1 MQQGIHRAK
10 FRAVEQQRSRAVVF
24 NNEKLFLNLTAD
36 LLLFCSSA
44 LSLAAGLLLCCS
56 FFLTSAHAFDVKGL
70 QPLSPYGV
78 FSTFSAES
86 LKQNKVGFGLS
97 VEKSYDPNFY
107 RTIFQLAY
115 GLHDKFEFN
124 VTLPYVTEWE
134 NRVDGFEDVS
144 LGVKHRVIDEG
155 EYWPA
160 AAYILT
166 VSPPSGKDDFTTE
179 GRVGG
184 GLVVTK
190 KVGPFKGH
198 FNAFYS
204 RPQKTG
210 LKPEYAVN
218 LGAELAVTHDSKV
231 LAEIIGRKNYFKNK
245 IDMLEWRLGYRI
257 ATTEYLYTTIGAG
270 FDIKNRTPDY
280 RLMFSVSVILPPEK
294 KRIQKIYEE

>member
-1 MQQGIHRAK
+1 M
-10 FRAVEQQRSRAVVF
+10 
-24 NNEKLFLNLTAD
+24 
-36 LLLFCSSA
+36 LLS
-44 LSLAAGLLLCCS
+44 
-56 FFLTSAHAFDVKGL
+56 TSAHAFDVKGL
-70 QPLSPYGV
+70 QPLPPYGV

-107 RTIFQLAY
+107 RTVFNLAY
-115 GLHDKFEFN
+115 GIHDKFEMN
-124 VTLPYVTEWE
+124 ITLPYVTEWE

-144 LGVKHRVIDEG
+144 FGIKHRVMDEG
-155 EYWPA
+155 KYEPA
-160 AAYILT
+160 IAYVLT
-166 VSPPSGKDDFTTE
+166 VSPPSGKDEFTTE

-184 GLVVTK
+184 GLLLTK

-198 FNAFYS
+198 FNALYS
-204 RPQKTG
+204 KPDKYG
-210 LKPEYAVN
+210 LKDEYSVN

-231 LAEIIGRKNYFKNK
+231 LAEVVGRKNYFKNK

-257 ATTEYLYTTIGAG
+257 ATTEYLYTTIGVG

-294 KRIQKIYEE
+294 KRIQRIYEE

>member
-1 MQQGIHRAK
+1 MQ
-10 FRAVEQQRSRAVVF
+10 VRSKKWKVRSERKETSFLIVF
-24 NNEKLFLNLTAD
+24 IFYFLLPTAYF
-36 LLLFCSSA
+36 L
-44 LSLAAGLLLCCS
+44 LAA
-56 FFLTSAHAFDVKGL
+56 SANAFDVKGL

-97 VEKSYDPNFY
+97 VERSNDPDFY

-115 GLHDKFEFN
+115 GLHDKFEFD
-124 VTLPYVTEWE
+124 VTLPYVTGWE

-155 EYWPA
+155 EYGPA
-160 AAYILT
+160 VAYILT
-166 VSPPSGKDDFTTE
+166 VSPPSGKDEFTTE

-184 GLVVTK
+184 GLLVTK

-204 RPQKTG
+204 KPQKTG
-210 LKPEYAVN
+210 LKNEYAVN

-231 LAEIIGRKNYFKNK
+231 LAEIVGRKNYFKNK
-245 IDMLEWRLGYRI
+245 IDLLEWRLGYRI
-257 ATTEYLYTTIGAG
+257 ATTDYMYTTIGAG

-280 RLMFSVSVILPPEK
+280 RLMFSVSIILPPEK
-294 KRIQKIYEE
+294 KKIRKIYEE